1 MSPEN
6 LSTRVSSSKNIIA
19 MANNLTLT
27 GIPVEILLD
36 ISDSLPPADRACL
49 ALCCHVLMN
58 IITQAGARPLK
69 DLLAGHEDGDTES
82 ERCLFLSRLSSD
94 HAQFVVCYP
103 CTKLHL
109 WKDVPHPMDRLSGG
123 PCKIIAN
130 LDGFHPIKIPS
141 PYILIADWYLSDAHY
156 YLDPL
161 HVQLAISRSLHG
173 PQYGFPAAFLSYT
186 EVKPDY
192 EEVDESSL
200 PRRPVFLTRHT
211 AHVTSID
218 ARVCPD
224 SATLLLRVQSLR
236 IGLEKY
242 VKDKD
247 ERDAAATWGDYIHLN
262 QCTHL
267 NCLPHPQMEWEWQ
280 NAGPPRS
287 PNYKQFPE
295 SAGAKFDAACGNCK
309 TFYRFD
315 IRKFGDGYLVF
326 VITRYISLRSVQA
339 QKKERDVTEV
349 SEDVTYDM
357 DVQTLESRF
366 NSCPGDGRS
375 KEILFGEDLFLRN
388 VRLVT
393 EKKYEEME
401 QLGPKSEI
409 WFQRLELS

>member
-1 MSPEN
+1 MTN
-6 LSTRVSSSKNIIA
+6 T
-19 MANNLTLT
+19 LTLT

-36 ISDSLPPADRACL
+36 ISDDLPPADRACL

-58 IITQAGARPLK
+58 IITKGGAEPLK
-69 DLLAGHEDGDTES
+69 DLLASQKDGDTES
-82 ERCLFLSRLSSD
+82 ELCLFLSRISND
-94 HAQFVVCYP
+94 HPQLIVCYA
-103 CTKLHL
+103 CAKLHP

-123 PCKIIAN
+123 PCKVSAN
-130 LDGFHPIKIPS
+130 LYGFNLIKIPS

-161 HVQLAISRSLHG
+161 HVQLSIGRSLHG

-192 EEVDESSL
+192 EEVDKRSL
-200 PRRPVFLTRHT
+200 PKRPVFFRRHT
-211 AHVTSID
+211 AYVTSID

-242 VKDKD
+242 VRDKDK
-247 ERDAAATWGDYIHLN
+247 RGAAATWGDYIHLN
-262 QCTHL
+262 QCSHL
-267 NCLPHPQMEWEWQ
+267 NCLPHPQMEYEWG

-295 SAGAKFDAACGNCK
+295 SAGAKFDAICGDCK

-315 IRKFGDGYLVF
+315 IRRFGDGYLVF
-326 VITRYISLRSVQA
+326 VITRYIALPSVQA

-349 SEDVTYDM
+349 SEDVTHDK

-366 NSCPGDGRS
+366 NGCLDDGRWQ
-375 KEILFGEDLFLRN
+375 EILFGEDLFLRN

-401 QLGPKSEI
+401 QLGPESEI
-409 WFQRLELS
+409 RFQRPELS